1 MRLFVTIP
9 VVLRTLLSVGRVR
22 YVLGTLTLL
31 IAVVASSQEAAK
43 PRLPLVDPFTQDPV
57 LRPIFDGMRSRG
69 LEPLNIHRTIGH
81 APELYKAFAGLA
93 IALRFSG
100 VTPRV
105 DRELMILRTT
115 QLKEGEY
122 EFAHH
127 KRIGLTCGLT
137 EAQIDS
143 LPSWRRTSVFSERQ
157 RAILGYAEKM
167 VQAADVDDAT
177 FAAMQRLFSSQE
189 IIELTMTSGFYVGIA
204 QFSRALR
211 IEMDKTPTTYANC

>member
-1 MRLFVTIP
+1 MRPFATIP
-9 VVLRTLLSVGRVR
+9 VVLRRPLMMGWVR
-22 YVLGTLTLL
+22 YGVGTLTLL
-31 IAVVASSQEAAK
+31 IAVVASSQETAR

-93 IALRFSG
+93 TALRFSG

-105 DRELMILRTT
+105 DRELMILRTA
-115 QLKEGEY
+115 QLKEGDY

-127 KRIGLTCGLT
+127 RRIGLTCGLT
-137 EAQIDS
+137 EAQIDR
-143 LPSWRRTSVFSERQ
+143 LPSWRRTSIFNERQ
-157 RAILGYAEKM
+157 RAILAYAEKM
-167 VQAADVDDAT
+167 VQAGDVDDAT
-177 FAAMQRLFSSQE
+177 FATMQHLFSPQE
-189 IIELTMTSGFYVGIA
+189 IVELTMTSGFYVGIA

-211 IEMDKTPTTYANC
+211 IEMDKSPTTYANC

>member
-1 MRLFVTIP
+1 MMRLRRI
-9 VVLRTLLSVGRVR
+9 
-22 YVLGTLTLL
+22 LGTLTLV
-31 IAVVASSQEAAK
+31 IAVAASAQEPAP
-43 PRLPLVDPFTQDPV
+43 PRLPLVDPHTQDPV
-57 LRPIFDGMRSRG
+57 LRPIFDGMRARG

-81 APELYKAFAGLA
+81 APDLYKAFAGLA
-93 IALRFSG
+93 TALRFSG

-115 QLKEGEY
+115 QLKDGDY

-143 LPSWRRTSVFSERQ
+143 LPNWRRTSVFSERQ
-157 RAILGYAEKM
+157 RTILEYAEKM
-167 VQAADVDDAT
+167 VQSGEVDDAT
-177 FAAMQRLFSSQE
+177 FAAMQRIFSPQE
-189 IIELTMTSGFYVGIA
+189 IVELTMTSGFYVGVV

-211 IEMDKTPTTYANC
+211 IQMDRSPTTYANC

>member
-1 MRLFVTIP
+1 MRLLVITPI
-9 VVLRTLLSVGRVR
+9 VLRALFSMRCVR
-22 YVLGTLTLL
+22 HVLGALTLV
-31 IAVVASSQEAAK
+31 IAVAASAQEAAK

-93 IALRFSG
+93 TALRFSG

-115 QLKEGEY
+115 QLKEGDY

-143 LPSWRRTSVFSERQ
+143 LPRWRRTSVFNNRQ
-157 RAILGYAEKM
+157 RAILEYAEQM
-167 VQAADVDDAT
+167 VQAAEVDDAT
-177 FAAMQRLFSSQE
+177 FATMQRLFSPQE
-189 IIELTMTSGFYVGIA
+189 IVELTMTSGFYVGVA

-211 IEMDKTPTTYANC
+211 IEMDKSPTTYANC

>member
-1 MRLFVTIP
+1 MRLFVTTFA
-9 VVLRTLLSVGRVR
+9 VLRALFSIGRVR
-22 YVLGTLTLL
+22 HVLGTLTLV
-31 IAVVASSQEAAK
+31 ITVAAAAQDATK

-57 LRPIFDGMRSRG
+57 LRPLFDGMRSRG

-93 IALRFSG
+93 TALRFSG

-127 KRIGLTCGLT
+127 KRIGLTCGLS

-143 LPSWRRTSVFSERQ
+143 LPSWRRTSIFNERQ
-157 RAILGYAEKM
+157 RAILEYAERM
-167 VQAADVDDAT
+167 VQAAEVDDAT
-177 FAAMQRLFSSQE
+177 FATMQRLFSPQE
-189 IIELTMTSGFYVGIA
+189 IVELTLTSGFYVGVA

-211 IEMDKTPTTYANC
+211 IEMDKSPTSYANC

>member
-1 MRLFVTIP
+1 MRLLVTTP
-9 VVLRTLLSVGRVR
+9 VVLRAPFSIRRVR
-22 YVLGTLTLL
+22 HVLGALTLV
-31 IAVVASSQEAAK
+31 IAVAASAQEAAK

-93 IALRFSG
+93 TALRFSG

-115 QLKEGEY
+115 QLKEGDY

-143 LPSWRRTSVFSERQ
+143 LPRWRRTSVFNNRQ
-157 RAILGYAEKM
+157 RAILEYAEQM
-167 VQAADVDDAT
+167 VQAAEVDDAT
-177 FAAMQRLFSSQE
+177 FATMQRLFSPQE
-189 IIELTMTSGFYVGIA
+189 IVELTMTSGFYVGVA

-211 IEMDKTPTTYANC
+211 IEMDKSPTTYANC